1 MLRSTHFLLRSTY
14 GENEMPKAVQF
25 SRLLPSDPLQL
36 HSVEEWLRG
45 FREQR
50 LPNLPNVV
58 YCRKCGIRLIAY
70 PDTVTITQ
78 CYSCGLPVQRLDEVF
93 WQRLSNRIK
102 QHYRKDPLLFARL
115 NAEVVFPP
123 AIPDLDGSLA
133 WVMIEWRKAA
143 MPPGRPRHLER
154 QLSLGFWLN
163 ALARPRLVMEH
174 GGHPSEL
181 WIFESSGNP
190 QRLFP
195 QVSSGSTPQP
205 PRSQVLPPIMTLSG
219 AIEVLTGNNL
229 KQAIDRRVPWRRP
242 QLFGGL
248 SIRSLMQIRSAFRKQ
263 WHKQFG
269 RFPTLLVRR
278 EAERILALQRN
289 FQSGGKIRV
298 KGIKLREKPSRKKEE
313 ASGDRAEPP
322 VLDVNKIVKKYS

>member
-1 MLRSTHFLLRSTY
+1 
-14 GENEMPKAVQF
+14 
-25 SRLLPSDPLQL
+25 
-36 HSVEEWLRG
+36 
-45 FREQR
+45 
-50 LPNLPNVV
+50 
-58 YCRKCGIRLIAY
+58 
-70 PDTVTITQ
+70 
-78 CYSCGLPVQRLDEVF
+78 
-93 WQRLSNRIK
+93 
-102 QHYRKDPLLFARL
+102 
-115 NAEVVFPP
+115 
-123 AIPDLDGSLA
+123 
-133 WVMIEWRKAA
+133 
-143 MPPGRPRHLER
+143 
-154 QLSLGFWLN
+154 
-163 ALARPRLVMEH
+163 
-174 GGHPSEL
+174 
-181 WIFESSGNP
+181 
-190 QRLFP
+190 
-195 QVSSGSTPQP
+195 
-205 PRSQVLPPIMTLSG
+205 MTLSG